1 MSEADAPGKL
11 MIAGEYA
18 VLLGAPAIAV
28 AVGIRGRACVART
41 RETSS
46 LTVAGS
52 GTWPF
57 QWQSNGQPLWQQVPS
72 AAQGCVL
79 EAVLAALSRRRQLP
93 PVLPPLAIE
102 LDTREFRR
110 VRVDGSPEKMGLGS
124 SAAITV
130 ALVGAWRAQF
140 DGPSDA
146 GELLAI
152 ALDAH
157 RRLQNGAGSG
167 IDVMA
172 AVHGGVVA
180 AGAPDNPG
188 RTLRLTW
195 PQGLHW
201 LAIWSGDAAS
211 TPLMLERFAAFRTT
225 QPVAFSRE
233 LSSLSDLAHTVLRAW
248 RDGRAPAILAAL
260 AAYGA
265 ALRRLDAASGLGIW
279 TPAHARIASLAR
291 DAGTVYK
298 VSGAGGGDF
307 GIAFAS
313 ESAQL
318 ERLQARLAAEGIHTL
333 TGDDGVVGIAYRTNR

>member
-18 VLLGAPAIAV
+18 VLQGAPAIAV
-28 AVGIRGRACVART
+28 AVGVRARARVARMP
-41 RETSS
+41 ETSS
-46 LTVAGS
+46 LTVPDS
-52 GTWPF
+52 GTWTF
-57 QWQSNGQPLWQQVPS
+57 QWQTNGRPLWQQVPS
-72 AAQGCVL
+72 AAQGRVL
-79 EAVLAALSRRRQLP
+79 EVVLGALSRGGRLP
-93 PVLPPLAIE
+93 RVLPPLAIE
-102 LDTREFRR
+102 LDTREFRK
-110 VRVDGSPEKMGLGS
+110 VRVDGSREKMGLGS

-130 ALVGAWRAQF
+130 ALVGALRAQF
-140 DGPSDA
+140 DGASDA
-146 GELLAI
+146 SELLPI

-157 RRLQNGAGSG
+157 QQLQNGAGSG

-180 AGAPDNPG
+180 VGAPESPG

-211 TPLMLERFAAFRTT
+211 TPLMLERFAAFRKT

-233 LSSLSDLAHTVLRAW
+233 LSSLSDLAYAVLKAW
-248 RDGRAPAILAAL
+248 LDGRAPGILAAL
-260 AAYGA
+260 DAYGA
-265 ALRRLDAASGLGIW
+265 ALRRLDTASGLGIW
-279 TPAHARIASLAR
+279 TPAHERIALLAR
-291 DAGTVYK
+291 DAGAIYK

-313 ESAQL
+313 ESARL
-318 ERLQARLAAEGIHTL
+318 ERLHARLDTEGIHTL
-333 TGDDGVVGIAYRTNR
+333 SGKDGAVGVAYRTNR